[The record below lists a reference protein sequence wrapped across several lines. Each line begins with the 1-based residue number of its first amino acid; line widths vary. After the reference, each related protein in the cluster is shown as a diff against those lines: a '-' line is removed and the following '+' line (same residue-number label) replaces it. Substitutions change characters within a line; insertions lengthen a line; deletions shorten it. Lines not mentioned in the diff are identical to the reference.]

1 MNKVEKAA
9 AGQVDADGGNSLTPL
24 EMPGYAQPTL
34 CLATVAEWAV
44 RVIGEARYATRHV
57 AEAGKH
63 HDTGTFTRST
73 ELGTVTGT
81 TPVSFS
87 RLLEQFPG

>member
-9 AGQVDADGGNSLTPL
+9 AGQVGANGLTPL
-24 EMPGYAQPTL
+24 EMLGGAQPTL
-34 CLATVAEWAV
+34 CLANAAEWAV

-57 AEAGKH
+57 AEAGRH

-73 ELGTVTGT
+73 TLGTVPGT

-87 RLLEQFPG
+87 RLLAQFPG